1 MVLGSH
7 SGPSI
12 NNKNNYICFR
22 NGLPSLFCHFLV
34 DTRTGVGLETACVND
49 DVLVAALPTLAVMAI
64 AGQSCKIGHDG
75 IATFGKTVKERGLAY
90 IGASDQSQ
98 YGFQINLSVGC

>member
-1 MVLGSH
+1 L
-7 SGPSI
+7 
-12 NNKNNYICFR
+12 R
-22 NGLPSLFCHFLV
+22 LFGHFFV
-34 DTRTGVGLETACVND
+34 DARTGIGLKTARVND
-49 DVLVAALPTLAVMAI
+49 DVLVAALPSLAVMSI

-98 YGFQINLSVGC
+98 YGFQIKLSVGC

>member
-1 MVLGSH
+1 
-7 SGPSI
+7 
-12 NNKNNYICFR
+12 
-22 NGLPSLFCHFLV
+22 LP
-34 DTRTGVGLETACVND
+34 A
-49 DVLVAALPTLAVMAI
+49 LAVMAI
-64 AGQSCKIGHDG
+64 AGQPCKIGDDG